1 MATGKRYY
9 WLKLRESFLTSD
21 AVDYLMSQPNG
32 ANYVVLYQI
41 LHLKTINTDGRLSR
55 QIGEVI
61 IPYDV
66 AKIARDTKWF
76 SQDTV
81 RIALGLYKALG
92 LVYED
97 TDGVLV
103 LADHDKM
110 VGSETDWA
118 NQKQRQ
124 RLGPGADNVHTNVRE
139 NVHTDIRDKILDI
152 RDIEIEG
159 NTQLNNPSTDQ
170 ENDTQSNNPSTTE
183 GGTKVNKSIGRFS
196 APTLD
201 DVAAYCAER
210 GNGIDPEAFVDFYA
224 RQGWKLSNGRP
235 MVDWKAAVRTWE
247 KRRKDDRRPRQES
260 SADAYAR
267 MAKGGFFDG

>member
-41 LHLKTINTDGRLSR
+41 LHLKTINTEGRLSR

-97 TDGVLV
+97 TDGALV

-118 NQKQRQ
+118 NQKKRQ
-124 RLGPGADNVHTNVRE
+124 RLGPGVDNVHTDVRE

-159 NTQLNNPSTDQ
+159 NTQLNNPST
-170 ENDTQSNNPSTTE
+170 TE
-183 GGTKVNKSIGRFS
+183 EGIKVNKSIGRFS
-196 APTLD
+196 APTLEQ
-201 DVAAYCAER
+201 VAAYCAER
-210 GNGIDPEAFVDFYA
+210 KNGIDPEAFVDFYA

-247 KRRKDDRRPRQES
+247 KRRSEDRRPRQES

-267 MAKGGFFDG
+267 MTREGYFD

>member
-97 TDGVLV
+97 TDGALV

-159 NTQLNNPSTDQ
+159 NTQLYNPSTDQ
-170 ENDTQSNNPSTTE
+170 ENDTQLYNPSTTE
-183 GGTKVNKSIGRFS
+183 GGTKDKREYRRFS
-196 APTLD
+196 APTLEQ
-201 DVAAYCAER
+201 VAAYCAER
-210 GNGIDPEAFVDFYA
+210 NNGIDPEAFVDFYA

-267 MAKGGFFDG
+267 MMKEGYFD

>member
-41 LHLKTINTDGRLSR
+41 LHLKTINTEGRLSR

-97 TDGVLV
+97 TDGALV

-118 NQKQRQ
+118 NQKKRQ
-124 RLGPGADNVHTNVRE
+124 RLGPGVDIVHTDVRE

-159 NTQLNNPSTDQ
+159 NTQLNNPST
-170 ENDTQSNNPSTTE
+170 TE
-183 GGTKVNKSIGRFS
+183 EGAKVKKSIGRFS
-196 APTLD
+196 APTLA

-210 GNGIDPEAFVDFYA
+210 KNGIDPEAFVDFYA

-247 KRRKDDRRPRQES
+247 KRRSEDRRPRQES

-267 MAKGGFFDG
+267 MTREGYFD